1 MSQSVAILALCLG
14 SLTGVAAFQHVPR
27 MPMQLRGRVTTPK
40 MSVIMLPPSATAP
53 GMYGPCKPT
62 RGRNSGAMSRC
73 PSALVLQPS
82 CRCSV
87 IRWYQCAGVAA
98 DGPPRIAAL
107 AADLPSVFAERLTG
121 TYGALP
127 HAHSTTHTVLL
138 ASGAMLFVCA
148 GI

>member
-53 GMYGPCKPT
+53 
-62 RGRNSGAMSRC
+62 
-73 PSALVLQPS
+73 
-82 CRCSV
+82 
-87 IRWYQCAGVAA
+87 
-98 DGPPRIAAL
+98 
-107 AADLPSVFAERLTG
+107 ADLPSVFAERLTS

-127 HAHSTTHTVLL
+127 HAHSTTHTGAVVMLMTLL
-138 ASGAMLFVCA
+138 PCIALVVAYMQNSQSMEEEDEKPGQSVVPALDSYDDDYMYTHTVTLSRA
-148 GI
+148 